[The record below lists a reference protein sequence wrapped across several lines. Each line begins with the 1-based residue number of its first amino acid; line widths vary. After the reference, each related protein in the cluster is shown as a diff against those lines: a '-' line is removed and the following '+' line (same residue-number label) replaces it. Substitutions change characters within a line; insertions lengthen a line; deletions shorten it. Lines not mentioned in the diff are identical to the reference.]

1 MNAARA
7 PHNILTVRTR
17 IAPSPTGD
25 PHVGL
30 AYVALINYCFAR
42 KANGAFILRIEDTD
56 QTRSTRASERAILE
70 ALHWLGLQW
79 DEGPDIGGPHAP
91 YRQTER
97 SDIYRQYAGQLLE
110 QGDAFKCFCSP
121 ERLEAV
127 REAQRAAKQPSRYD
141 GRCLTLSSEEI
152 AAKERGSESYVI
164 RMKIPAKGVCTV
176 TDLRREPIAIEWSTV
191 DMQVLLKSDGMPTYH
206 LANVVDD
213 HLMEITHVIRG
224 EEWLSSVPKHLLLYR
239 YFGWRPPEFLHLP
252 LLRNPDHSKLSKR
265 KNPTGILFYSAM
277 GYLPEALLNFL
288 GLLAVPTPEGEE
300 MMDLPTMVERFDVAH
315 ISLGGPVFDVPK
327 LDWLNGRYLRERL
340 DLNAFKERVQRW
352 GFDSDRLNRIAA
364 LAQPRVERLSDL
376 GPLLMFFFAG
386 RLPISVEQLR
396 DGKLDEETLRKVL
409 ALTRW
414 NLDDITEWNVANIE
428 AALRKVAT
436 TLDRKFKDIVRPL
449 YVAVTASPASV
460 PLYDSIDLLGRD
472 LTRERLRRALQL
484 LGLPSAAEEKTW
496 RALAA
501 PPPVEVA

>member
-1 MNAARA
+1 MK
-7 PHNILTVRTR
+7 VRTR
-17 IAPSPTGD
+17 VAPSPTGD

-42 KANGAFILRIEDTD
+42 HADGAFILRIEDTD
-56 QTRSTRASERAILE
+56 QARSTRASETAILN

-97 SDIYRQYAGQLLE
+97 SEIYRKYAQQLLD

-121 ERLEAV
+121 QRLEAV
-127 REAQRAAKQPSRYD
+127 REAQRAAKQPTHYD
-141 GRCLTLSSEEI
+141 GHCLNLSSAEI
-152 AAKERGSESYVI
+152 ATKESAGEAYVI
-164 RMKIPAKGVCTV
+164 RMKVPRSGTCVV
-176 TDLRREPIAIEWSTV
+176 NDLRRDPIEIEWSTV

-213 HLMEITHVIRG
+213 HLMEITYVIRG
-224 EEWLSSVPKHLLLYR
+224 EEWLSSVPKHLLLYQ
-239 YFGWRPPEFLHLP
+239 YFGWQPPQFLHLP

-265 KNPTGILFYSAM
+265 KNPTGILFYAAM

-300 MMDLPTMVERFDVAH
+300 MMDLATMVQRFNVEH
-315 ISLGGPVFDVPK
+315 IALGGPVFDIPK

-340 DLNAFKERVQRW
+340 DVGGFEQRVAQW
-352 GFDSDRLNRIAA
+352 GFDSQRLERIAA
-364 LAQPRVERLSDL
+364 LAQPRIEKLSDL

-386 RLPISVEQLR
+386 RLAVSADQLR

-409 ALTRW
+409 ALARW
-414 NLDDITEWNVANIE
+414 NLDDVAEWNVPNIE
-428 AALRKVAT
+428 AALRSVAT
-436 TLDRKFKDIVRPL
+436 ALGRKFRDIVRPL
-449 YVAVTASPASV
+449 YVGITGNPASV
-460 PLYDSIDLLGRD
+460 PLYDSIELLGRD
-472 LTRERLRRALQL
+472 MTRERLRQALQL
-484 LGLPSAAEEKTW
+484 VGPPSAAEEKAW
-496 RALAA
+496 RASAVQAA
-501 PPPVEVA
+501 TESA

>member
-1 MNAARA
+1 MV
-7 PHNILTVRTR
+7 TVRTR

-30 AYVALINYCFAR
+30 AYVALVNYCFAR

-56 QTRSTRASERAILE
+56 QTRSTHASEQAILE

-79 DEGPDIGGPHAP
+79 DEGPDVGGPHGP

-97 SDIYRQYAGQLLE
+97 SALYQKYAQQLLD

-127 REAQRAAKQPSRYD
+127 RNAQRAAKQPTHYD
-141 GRCLTLSSEEI
+141 GHCLDLSAQEV
-152 AAKERGSESYVI
+152 AAKEKAGEPYVI
-164 RMKIPAKGVCTV
+164 RMNVPSAGVCIV
-176 TDLRREPIAIEWSTV
+176 KDLRRDPIEIEWPTV

-224 EEWLSSVPKHLLLYR
+224 EEWLSSAPKHLLLYR
-239 YFGWRPPEFLHLP
+239 YFGWPAPQLLHLP

-265 KNPTGILFYSAM
+265 KNPTGILFYKAM

-300 MMDLPTMVERFDVAH
+300 MMDLPTMVGRFDIAH
-315 ISLGGPVFDVPK
+315 ISLGGPVFDIPK

-340 DLNAFKERVQRW
+340 DLNGFEERVQRW
-352 GFDSDRLNRIAA
+352 GFDSDRLRRIAT
-364 LAQPRVERLSDL
+364 LAQPRIARLSDL
-376 GPLLMFFFAG
+376 GPLLSFFFAG
-386 RLPISVEQLR
+386 RLSLTPELIR

-409 ALTRW
+409 AIARW
-414 NLDDITEWNVANIE
+414 NLDDIGDWNITTIE
-428 AALRKVAT
+428 TALRSVAAI
-436 TLDRKFKDIVRPL
+436 LGRKFRDIVRPL
-449 YVAVTASPASV
+449 YVAVTGSAESV
-460 PLYDSIDLLGRD
+460 PLYDSIELLGRD
-472 LTRERLRRALQL
+472 LTRERLRHALQL
-484 LGLPSAAEEKTW
+484 IGTPSAAEEKAW
-496 RALAA
+496 RALSA
-501 PPPVEVA
+501 PATPAGVG